1 MILRKYGIELHSL
14 TVNDLEM
21 IRNWRNEN
29 FVRERMFFQEVIS
42 FEDQQKWFAQL
53 DETMVYLCIQYQNK
67 FIGLINVKNADWEN
81 GHGEAG
87 IFIGVQH
94 YLNSHIPMLAVLCL
108 MDVFFEEFKFS
119 KLIAH
124 VRSDNKSA
132 LDFNKELGYTI
143 DIIENDLIELSVD
156 YPSYFK
162 HKAKLNHLLTK
173 LNKGKGNHSFSK
185 EEMNYLF
192 KRK

>member
-1 MILRKYGIELHSL
+1 MILRKYGIELHSV
-14 TVNDLEM
+14 TANDLEM
-21 IRNWRNEN
+21 IRNWRNES
-29 FVRERMFFQEVIS
+29 FVRERMFFQEEIS
-42 FEDQQKWFAQL
+42 IEEQQKWFAQL
-53 DETMVYLCIQYQNK
+53 DETMVYLCIQYQNQ

-81 GHGEAG
+81 GLGEAG
-87 IFIGVQH
+87 VFIGVQH
-94 YLNSHIPMLAVLCL
+94 YLNSHIPMLAILCL

-143 DIIENDLIELSVD
+143 EKIENDLIELSID
-156 YPSYFK
+156 HPSYSM
-162 HKAKLNHLLTK
+162 HKAKLIGFLAK
-173 LNKGKGNHSFSK
+173 LNKGSGIHSFTN
-185 EEMNYLF
+185 EEMDYLF